1 MGIADDLIDYF
12 QGYGKEIA
20 ILSFAVF
27 SYVSAQML
35 HNYSHQF
42 LGPGTPMT
50 EVMYV
55 SVIMAAYAGIGYLL
69 TVALQEPDYIAPIGL
84 LGAASAF
91 AVHYA
96 SHTEA
101 GFSVPYVGSTMGA
114 FFAVGYLMY
123 LYLE

>member
-1 MGIADDLIDYF
+1 MGIADELIDQF
-12 QGYGKEIA
+12 QDYGREIA

-27 SYVSAQML
+27 SYISAQYL
-35 HNYSHQF
+35 HNFSHQF
-42 LGPGTPMT
+42 LGSGTPMT
-50 EVMYV
+50 EIVYV

-69 TVALQEPDYIAPIGL
+69 TVALQEPDYMAPIGL

-101 GFSVPYVGSTMGA
+101 GFAVPYVGSTMGA
-114 FFAVGYLMY
+114 FFAVGYLLY